1 LAKNK
6 KIKFEECIDIIDA
19 EIAKRR
25 GKWNLT
31 SLSWIDFE
39 DVSQIIRIHIYE
51 KWGQYDPDKPMRPWL
66 NRVISN
72 QLKNIIRNNYTNY
85 TRPCLRCA
93 AAEGDSGCRIYT
105 SQCNECPLYAHWE
118 KRKLNAYNLKM
129 PLSLENHKQE
139 VNSIFDDYIDF
150 DAKIKELN
158 EKMKIILKP
167 TELIVYESLFV
178 RKESELSVAEKL
190 GFKTTEKKRSP
201 GYKQIQNIKKQII
214 KKVKSLIDKGD
225 IEFL

>member
-1 LAKNK
+1 MANNK
-6 KIKFEECIDIIDA
+6 KITFESCIEIIDV

-39 DVSQIIRIHIYE
+39 DVSQIIRIHIFE
-51 KWGQYDPDKPMRPWL
+51 KWDQYDPDKPMRPWL

-93 AAEGDSGCRIYT
+93 AAEGDDGCRIYT
-105 SQCNECPLYAHWE
+105 TQCHECPLYAHWE

-129 PLSLENHKQE
+129 PLSLENHQQE
-139 VNSIFDDYIDF
+139 VNSMPSDYIDF
-150 DAKIKELN
+150 EEKVKQLN
-158 EKMKIILKP
+158 EKVKTVLKP
-167 TELIVYESLFV
+167 TELLVYESLFI
-178 RKESELSVAEKL
+178 RKENELTVAKKL

-214 KKVKSLIDKGD
+214 KKVKSLIDRGD
-225 IEFL
+225 IEFY

>member
-6 KIKFEECIDIIDA
+6 ITFESCIDIIDT

-25 GKWNLT
+25 GKWSLT

-51 KWGQYDPDKPMRPWL
+51 KWDQYDTDKPIRPWL

-93 AAEGDSGCRIYT
+93 AAEDVDGCRIYV
-105 SQCNECPLYAHWE
+105 SQCSDCPLYAHWE

-129 PLSLENHKQE
+129 PLSLENHHQE
-139 VNSIFDDYIDF
+139 VNSVFDDYIDY
-150 DAKIKELN
+150 DAKIEQLN
-158 EKMKIILKP
+158 KKMEEVLKP
-167 TELIVYESLFV
+167 TELLVYQSLFI
-178 RKESELSVAEKL
+178 RKENELTVAKKL

-214 KKVKSLIDKGD
+214 KKVKSLIEEGE

>member
-1 LAKNK
+1 M
-6 KIKFEECIDIIDA
+6 

-39 DVSQIIRIHIYE
+39 DVSQIIRIHIFE
-51 KWGQYDPDKPMRPWL
+51 KWDQYDPDKPMRPWL

-93 AAEGDSGCRIYT
+93 AAEGDDGCRIYT
-105 SQCNECPLYAHWE
+105 TQCYECPLYAHWE

-129 PLSLENHKQE
+129 PLSLENHQQE
-139 VNSIFDDYIDF
+139 VNSMPGDYIDF
-150 DAKIKELN
+150 EEKVRQLN
-158 EKMKIILKP
+158 EKVKTVLKP
-167 TELIVYESLFV
+167 TELLVYESLFIK
-178 RKESELSVAEKL
+178 KENELTVAKKL

-214 KKVKSLIDKGD
+214 KKVKSLIDGGD
-225 IEFL
+225 IEFY